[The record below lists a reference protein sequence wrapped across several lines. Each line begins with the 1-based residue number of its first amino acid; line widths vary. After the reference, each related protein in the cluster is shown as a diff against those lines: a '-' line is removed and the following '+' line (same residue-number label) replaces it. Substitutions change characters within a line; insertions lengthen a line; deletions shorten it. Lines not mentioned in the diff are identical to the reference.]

1 MNGSLI
7 VKLMAGLLPVAP
19 IATDMIDENLA
30 YETSDSG
37 ESASGDEG
45 ESQGEGDPRYAD
57 YDGPTMEEEIAGYTS
72 STPTI
77 RGMDSINIQ
86 VGDNFDPLAGVYALD
101 NTDGNITGN
110 IQVSDNNVDTS
121 SPGSYTVNYRVEN
134 SGEGWFEYTRPIT
147 VSNEPTDSVP
157 LVPPTEEQLTG
168 ESSGDGNGGDVESTD
183 VQFENMDDTT
193 ISAGTEFDP
202 QQDIQIIDSDG
213 TEITH
218 TAYISGEVDTETPGE
233 YTIAY
238 AVFDQFDNPHAY
250 ARTVTVQ

>member
-19 IATDMIDENLA
+19 ITSDMLDEDPA
-30 YETSDSG
+30 YETGVSDDSENGG
-37 ESASGDEG
+37 EADS
-45 ESQGEGDPRYAD
+45 RYAD
-57 YDGPTMEEEIAGYTS
+57 YDGPTMEEEVAAYSS

-86 VGDNFDPLAGVYALD
+86 VGDSFDPLAGVYALD

-121 SPGSYTVNYRVEN
+121 SPGSYTVTYRVEN
-134 SGEGWFEYTRPIT
+134 SGNGWFEYTRPIT
-147 VSNEPTDSVP
+147 VSNAASDSIP

-168 ESSGDGNGGDVESTD
+168 ESSSEDDSGSTSD
-183 VQFENMDDTT
+183 VQFKNMDDTS
-193 ISAGTEFDP
+193 ISAGSDFDP
-202 QQDIQIIDSDG
+202 KEGIQILDTDGID
-213 TEITH
+213 ITH
-218 TAYISGEVDTETPGE
+218 TAYISGEVDTETSGE

-238 AVFDQFDNPHAY
+238 AVFDQFENPHAH
-250 ARTVTVQ
+250 ARTITVQ